1 MLGEVLLIGRQDTLL
16 DLPHLIEVPII
27 REGLHSLRHATD
39 IVVVLQQVGVV
50 LFECC
55 RQVEIVTV
63 ILRLLQ
69 CKLAWDTA
77 ERDFL
82 FPAFCGRIAYH
93 EGGVRGMEK
102 DPFEE
107 YLRME
112 EPGRKELGYA
122 WQTGVGLQAVD
133 QLTPSK
139 YLLDTARDN
148 IEGRITLE
156 RANELIESYYR
167 ESPLSLPDR
176 TEEADKVAVRI
187 AQILAEKTFVFS
199 PAQYLAIHRRLF
211 HGIYSH
217 AGTIRDY
224 NITKKEW
231 VLDGGTVL
239 YGGALDLQPTL
250 EYDFEQEKQF
260 SYKGLDLS
268 EIIRHLARFIS
279 RLWQIHVFGEGNTR
293 ATAVFFIKY
302 LRTLGFDV
310 TNDTFAEHAWYF
322 RNAMVRANYSN
333 LKRGIHET
341 TEYLELFLRNLLLGE
356 KNELRNRYLHISR
369 AFQKQDM
376 ETSNQDIDERK
387 QDIETPFPYL
397 DILRSLGLREKTI
410 AYTKTLFAA
419 HGYNIVFGRGDTM
432 DLLGLT
438 PSPASEL
445 LRKLLSANVICP
457 VKGMGKGRYRFV
469 SPKP

>member
-1 MLGEVLLIGRQDTLL
+1 M
-16 DLPHLIEVPII
+16 
-27 REGLHSLRHATD
+27 
-39 IVVVLQQVGVV
+39 
-50 LFECC
+50 
-55 RQVEIVTV
+55 
-63 ILRLLQ
+63 
-69 CKLAWDTA
+69 
-77 ERDFL
+77 ER
-82 FPAFCGRIAYH
+82 
-93 EGGVRGMEK
+93 
-102 DPFEE
+102 DPFET
-107 YLRME
+107 YLRTE
-112 EPGRKELGYA
+112 EPDQKELGYV

-156 RANELIESYYR
+156 RANELIESYYQ
-167 ESPLSLPDR
+167 ESPPALPGR

-199 PAQYLAIHRRLF
+199 PAQYLSIHRRLF
-211 HGIYSH
+211 HGIYPH
-217 AGTIRDY
+217 AGTLRDY

-239 YGGALDLQPTL
+239 YGGALELRPTL

-260 SYKGLDLS
+260 SYRGLDEN

-322 RNAMVRANYSN
+322 RNAMVRANYSD

-356 KNELRNRYLHISR
+356 QNELRNRYLHISG
-369 AFQKQDM
+369 AFQKQDIQAP
-376 ETSNQDIDERK
+376 NQDIDGGN
-387 QDIETPFPYL
+387 QDIDTPFPYS
-397 DILRSLGLREKTI
+397 DILQSLGLREKSI
-410 AYTKTLFAA
+410 AYTRTLFAA
-419 HGYNIVFGRGDTM
+419 YGYNIVFGRGDAM
-432 DLLGLT
+432 GLLGLT

-445 LRKLLSANVICP
+445 LRKLLAVNVICP
-457 VKGMGKGRYRFV
+457 VKGMGKGRYRFAP
-469 SPKP
+469 PKP